1 VGLAAR
7 PPRRG
12 PSSARR
18 VCQAARAAP
27 LTVHETAANL
37 QRLPRAGAPVAQL
50 AARKAE
56 LAAAARAAAA
66 LGPLRAE
73 LDAARAELRA
83 LQRAA
88 GAAERAPAEQRGGGG
103 GRAAGGRLRDAEAAA
118 AEREQRLREADA
130 ALAEREARLRELRAE
145 VAPGP
150 APAAPAVGA
159 CLLLPQLLRSTTQP
173 CHQQRAAPN
182 LLCAW

>member
-37 QRLPRAGAPVAQL
+37 QRLPRAGAPAAQL

-88 GAAERAPAEQRGGGG
+88 GAAERAPAEQRGG

>member
-7 PPRRG
+7 PRRG
-12 PSSARR
+12 PSSAPR

-27 LTVHETAANL
+27 LTVHETTANL

-56 LAAAARAAAA
+56 RRRRPGRPPRSGRCAPSWTPRARSC
-66 LGPLRAE
+66 
-73 LDAARAELRA
+73 ARSSA
-83 LQRAA
+83 LQ
-88 GAAERAPAEQRGGGG
+88 RAPAEQRGGGG
-103 GRAAGGRLRDAEAAA
+103 GRAAGARLREAQAAA

-150 APAAPAVGA
+150 APVAPAVGA
-159 CLLLPQLLRSTTQP
+159 CLLLPQLLGSTTQP
-173 CHQQRAAPN
+173 CH
-182 LLCAW
+182 